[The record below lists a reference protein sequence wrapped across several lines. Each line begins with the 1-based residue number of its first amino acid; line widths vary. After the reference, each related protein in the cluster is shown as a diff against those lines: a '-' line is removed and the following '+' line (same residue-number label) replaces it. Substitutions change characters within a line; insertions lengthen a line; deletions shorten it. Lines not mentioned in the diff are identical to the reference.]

1 MLGKLVERLSNE
13 INKRDNIELVEC
25 KIINPMMTHIYNR
38 LKKYIFRV
46 LLMYYLIIILL
57 LIIIAFLILKRK

>member
-1 MLGKLVERLSNE
+1 MLSKLLERFSQE
-13 INKRDNIELVEC
+13 FCDERNIELIEV
-25 KIINPMMTHIYNR
+25 KLVTPLTNHIYNR

-57 LIIIAFLILKRK
+57 LVVIIFLMKRK

>member
-1 MLGKLVERLSNE
+1 MLVKLVEKLSNE
-13 INKRDNIELVEC
+13 IQKSDNIELVEC

-57 LIIIAFLILKRK
+57 LVIIAFLILKRK

>member
-1 MLGKLVERLSNE
+1 MLNKLLERFSQEFHNE
-13 INKRDNIELVEC
+13 ENIMAIETKVIDPL
-25 KIINPMMTHIYNR
+25 MTHMYNR

-57 LIIIAFLILKRK
+57 LIIIFCLMKRK

>member
-1 MLGKLVERLSNE
+1 MLNRILERFSQELNDQ
-13 INKRDNIELVEC
+13 KNIELIELKLVTPL
-25 KIINPMMTHIYNR
+25 INHIYDR

-57 LIIIAFLILKRK
+57 LIIVIFLMKRK

>member
-1 MLGKLVERLSNE
+1 MLNKLLERFSQELNNE
-13 INKRDNIELVEC
+13 ENILAIEKNVVD
-25 KIINPMMTHIYNR
+25 PVMTHIYNR

-57 LIIIAFLILKRK
+57 LVIIICLMRRK

>member
-1 MLGKLVERLSNE
+1 MLSKFVEKFAEE
-13 INKRDNIELVEC
+13 INKSDNIQMLEC
-25 KIINPMMTHIYNR
+25 KVINPVVTHIYNR

-57 LIIIAFLILKRK
+57 LIIIAILIVRRK

>member
-1 MLGKLVERLSNE
+1 MLNKLIEKFSQELNNE
-13 INKRDNIELVEC
+13 KNIELVEI
-25 KIINPMMTHIYNR
+25 KVVNPLMNHIYNR

-57 LIIIAFLILKRK
+57 LTIIIIFLIKRK